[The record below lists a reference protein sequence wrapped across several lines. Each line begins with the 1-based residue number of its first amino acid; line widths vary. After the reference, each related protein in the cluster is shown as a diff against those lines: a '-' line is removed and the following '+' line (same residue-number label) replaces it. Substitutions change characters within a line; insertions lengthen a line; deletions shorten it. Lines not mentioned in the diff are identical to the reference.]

1 MSSAGADDAA
11 LRPRHREEPKGGAAI
26 QSRSPM
32 TPPNEVTVGL
42 KPRYAQNV
50 GS

>member
-1 MSSAGADDAA
+1 MT
-11 LRPRHREEPKGGAAI
+11 RPCGRVIARNPKGGAAI